1 MLILGK
7 GVSLLQEVVEKATNG
22 LMEQGVLGLV
32 CVILLVGIATLV
44 SWLVSDLKRTTQ
56 EKNEMFEKRMDSIE
70 ITYDKNLTRLRK
82 EQKESLNILRDEQ
95 KRNYELFQA
104 SVSSFEQVAKNVER
118 QTEVLLGVRD
128 QVNKMEWELG
138 NLNQKV
144 DKIQDQ
150 QEGK

>member
-1 MLILGK
+1 MN
-7 GVSLLQEVVEKATNG
+7 LLQEIVEKAANG
-22 LMEQGVLGLV
+22 LLEQGVLGLV

-70 ITYDKNLTRLRK
+70 ITYEKNLTRLRK

>member
-1 MLILGK
+1 M
-7 GVSLLQEVVEKATNG
+7 QEVVEQATNN
-22 LMEQGVLGLV
+22 LMEQGVLGVV

-44 SWLVSDLKRTTQ
+44 SWLVSDLKRTTK

-70 ITYDKNLTRLRK
+70 ATHEKNLTV
-82 EQKESLNILRDEQ
+82 LRDEQ
-95 KRNYELFQA
+95 RENFKVFQA
-104 SVSSFEQVAKNVER
+104 SVASFEQVARNVEK

-138 NLNQKV
+138 SLNQKV

>member
-70 ITYDKNLTRLRK
+70 ITYEKNLTRLRK

>member
-1 MLILGK
+1 M
-7 GVSLLQEVVEKATNG
+7 SLLQEVVEKATNG

>member
-1 MLILGK
+1 M
-7 GVSLLQEVVEKATNG
+7 QEVVEQATNN
-22 LMEQGVLGLV
+22 LMEQGVLGVV

-44 SWLVSDLKRTTQ
+44 SWLVSDLKRTTK
-56 EKNEMFEKRMDSIE
+56 EKNAKKEKRMDSIE
-70 ITYDKNLTRLRK
+70 TTYEKNLTTLRE
-82 EQKESLNILRDEQ
+82 EQKESLNALKNDQ
-95 KRNYELFQA
+95 KKNFELFQA
-104 SVSSFEQVAKNVER
+104 SVTSFEQVARNVEK

-138 NLNQKV
+138 SLNQKV

>member
-1 MLILGK
+1 M
-7 GVSLLQEVVEKATNG
+7 QEVVEQATNN
-22 LMEQGVLGLV
+22 LMEQGVLGVV

-44 SWLVSDLKRTTQ
+44 SWLVSDLKRTTK
-56 EKNEMFEKRMDSIE
+56 EKNAMFEKRMDSIE
-70 ITYDKNLTRLRK
+70 TTYEKNLTTLRE
-82 EQKESLNILRDEQ
+82 EQKESLNALKNDQ
-95 KRNYELFQA
+95 KKNFELFQA
-104 SVSSFEQVAKNVER
+104 SVTSFEQVARNVEK

-138 NLNQKV
+138 SLNQKV

>member
-1 MLILGK
+1 M
-7 GVSLLQEVVEKATNG
+7 QEVVEQATNN
-22 LMEQGVLGLV
+22 LMEQGVLGVV

-44 SWLVSDLKRTTQ
+44 SWLVSDLKRTTK
-56 EKNEMFEKRMDSIE
+56 EKNAMFEKRMDSIE
-70 ITYDKNLTRLRK
+70 TTYEKNLTTLRE
-82 EQKESLNILRDEQ
+82 EQRENFKV
-95 KRNYELFQA
+95 FQA
-104 SVSSFEQVAKNVER
+104 SVTSFEQVARNVEK

-138 NLNQKV
+138 RMKKKV

>member
-1 MLILGK
+1 MARN
-7 GVSLLQEVVEKATNG
+7 VEK
-22 LMEQGVLGLV
+22 
-32 CVILLVGIATLV
+32 
-44 SWLVSDLKRTTQ
+44 
-56 EKNEMFEKRMDSIE
+56 
-70 ITYDKNLTRLRK
+70 
-82 EQKESLNILRDEQ
+82 
-95 KRNYELFQA
+95 
-104 SVSSFEQVAKNVER
+104 

>member
-1 MLILGK
+1 M
-7 GVSLLQEVVEKATNG
+7 QEVVEKATNG

>member
-1 MLILGK
+1 M
-7 GVSLLQEVVEKATNG
+7 QEVVEQATNN
-22 LMEQGVLGLV
+22 LMEQGVLGVV

-44 SWLVSDLKRTTQ
+44 SWLVSDLKRTTK
-56 EKNEMFEKRMDSIE
+56 EKNAMFEKRMDSIE
-70 ITYDKNLTRLRK
+70 TTYEKNLTTLRE
-82 EQKESLNILRDEQ
+82 EQRENFQ
-95 KRNYELFQA
+95 VFQA
-104 SVSSFEQVAKNVER
+104 SVTSFEQVARNVEK

-138 NLNQKV
+138 SLNQKV

>member
-1 MLILGK
+1 M
-7 GVSLLQEVVEKATNG
+7 QEVVEQATNN
-22 LMEQGVLGLV
+22 LMEQGVLGVV

-44 SWLVSDLKRTTQ
+44 SWLVSDLKRTTK

-70 ITYDKNLTRLRK
+70 ATHEKNLTTLRE
-82 EQKESLNILRDEQ
+82 EQKESLNALKDDQ
-95 KRNYELFQA
+95 KKNFELFQA
-104 SVSSFEQVAKNVER
+104 SVTSFEQVARNVEK

-144 DKIQDQ
+144 DKIQDKQ
-150 QEGK
+150 KGK

>member
-1 MLILGK
+1 MLGK

-70 ITYDKNLTRLRK
+70 ITYEKNLTRLRK